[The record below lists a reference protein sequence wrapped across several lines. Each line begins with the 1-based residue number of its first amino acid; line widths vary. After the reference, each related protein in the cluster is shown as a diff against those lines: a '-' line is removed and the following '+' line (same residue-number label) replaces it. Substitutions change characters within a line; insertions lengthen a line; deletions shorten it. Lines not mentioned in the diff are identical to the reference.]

1 MEGEPKDPEEDC
13 ETTLLWQK
21 CFRQR
26 IVVDLSEDESLHL
39 SDLQASALALHL
51 SQAESAVSETGIHF
65 SDDIA
70 SNPGNNEKA
79 PSTKSNKLPNEKLQN
94 RQNEESGQNTSDEDQ
109 EDLPYDGNLQ
119 SPMDS
124 PQSNRTSNGRQ
135 TATNKH
141 STPRC
146 SLSDESPVEKENR
159 KEDANVKMDVQLAH
173 PRSRPSVEINQLLLR
188 HFSQEE
194 LQQTG
199 RLIEAETL
207 PEVSLLESLDDPLC
221 NTSTNDNSG
230 ISEILSVKTCLEE
243 GDNTPSDQDESV
255 TAPTKCEECEVPI
268 RKVSHLRSS
277 SFSELKYG
285 QGQVHYP
292 LPDFSKVA
300 PKVKIPKGPSNPVAL
315 VPQVPRPMIRTQ
327 SSPEMLE
334 VISKVLQDSDLH
346 SSEKPQVLK
355 ETREQTSPALVH
367 HLKAEYDKLLAKYV
381 RAENL
386 IDKMRLGTNPSS
398 DFCMEDELGNSSE
411 GSHVEP
417 ASPLIPTLE
426 NFEEKVNST
435 NQDEMK
441 LNPCG
446 EDGTSE
452 AEKMTAE
459 LRAVISQ
466 FMQSVDDFKQSVN
479 NMSVSMEEQQMILRS
494 LMETQDQLERKYMS
508 KKEEHRALEMQN
520 YLGLCRN
527 VGTFDPNRLV
537 EGDIFRVGMYL
548 EDIKEIIDKNRR
560 EQVISPYL
568 ASPSKETTTKI
579 SVKASTPLSLL
590 EGRTG
595 SPLGVGDTPST
606 HLHPTQS
613 RYPGKK
619 EKKEAGERRE
629 AAAGPAPQSLPTSA
643 TGSQAKEAMRIRK
656 SESSATLTTECFT
669 METMTEAQKED
680 KDDTS
685 KNDGSEPSNDSM
697 QVSNGFPVCA
707 GVSEKGLLDAE
718 DEGKEAACLEEKSSH
733 DKWSGISGRSSTR
746 DEGVNREC
754 DFAKAVE
761 VSNSTDVHQS
771 SSQVNYHVFELVWML
786 TDGFTTS
793 DSEASSINLQTAI
806 HPTDVSAWRR
816 DSTVLTQPGSSTTV
830 KFEAILT
837 LQVEVSR
844 LKKNLEERLLQL
856 PHLTRKLDYL
866 NSKYRQDRQERRTKT
881 KTRTQHKQASSSRLR
896 LEDWISTDMDP
907 SKSKGTDSDSS
918 SSERR
923 LQFDSRPVGG
933 SRFISQ
939 QESQQDNQES
949 LFFKDRRSFVQPQP
963 SQRPLLQVNYGSSC
977 SLPASYKVKEP
988 PHQVRNK
995 HRKRSTQSDTALL
1008 PSDVYFQHTLS
1019 PVFQSP
1025 RNRMES
1031 KEEEMNRSLDQAIE
1045 AARSMKRTTDR
1056 MAKRLTADLAKAQ
1069 LLPQGNVQN
1078 SATRGRETSQQFT
1091 ER

>member
-590 EGRTG
+590 E
-595 SPLGVGDTPST
+595 
-606 HLHPTQS
+606 
-613 RYPGKK
+613 
-619 EKKEAGERRE
+619 
-629 AAAGPAPQSLPTSA
+629 
-643 TGSQAKEAMRIRK
+643 
-656 SESSATLTTECFT
+656 ESSATLTTECFT

-771 SSQVNYHVFELVWML
+771 SSQGIVCRETDSGFGSSYLSQSGGILQPNPTAES
-786 TDGFTTS
+786 DGFTTS

-830 KFEAILT
+830 KLWVQNTAKVSSLKLHDPLANNHRAFEPILNSAMEVDQKQRHMCNCNSEAILT